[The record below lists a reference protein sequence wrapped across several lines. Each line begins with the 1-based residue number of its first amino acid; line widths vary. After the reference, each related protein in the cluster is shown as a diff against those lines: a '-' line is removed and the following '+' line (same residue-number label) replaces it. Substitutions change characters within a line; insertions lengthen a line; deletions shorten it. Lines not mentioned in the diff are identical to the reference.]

1 MPIWVLFTVPCPT
14 TPSGTTADELLQKRY
29 DMISPEMKASAKRNG
44 CRFHRAFV
52 SRERDRFVAIA
63 CWETPEGANAFF
75 EEWQIDDEEGEVAI
89 RLDGDIGLVVEGE
102 WTPDR
107 PS

>member
-1 MPIWVLFTVPCPT
+1 MAIWVLFTVPCPT
-14 TPSGTTADELLQKRY
+14 RPSGTTADELLQKRV
-29 DMISPEMKASAKRNG
+29 DLITPEMKASAKRHG

-52 SRERDRFVAIA
+52 SRERDQFVAIA

-75 EEWQIDDEEGEVAI
+75 DEWQIDDEEGEAVV

-102 WTPDR
+102 WTPDTA
-107 PS
+107 